1 MGVKLRVRVDG
12 ASHRIE
18 VPEVCT
24 LGQLRAAVASK
35 VLADAWPASAV
46 GLSLNG
52 DASELLPV
60 PDQLFNGSLL
70 LGSVSRLFLGEEAQT
85 AKGVLV
91 HPLFIAGWCATKNE
105 TNARLSFLF
114 LFLFP
119 SRRFHRS
126 RAACFVRGRPDTDF
140 PDGRR
145 RCRVAAVRRFFFKK
159 KRKSD
164 GSGARLPAPRGGT
177 LP

>member
-52 DASELLPV
+52 DA
-60 PDQLFNGSLL
+60 G
-70 LGSVSRLFLGEEAQT
+70 
-85 AKGVLV
+85 
-91 HPLFIAGWCATKNE
+91 
-105 TNARLSFLF
+105 
-114 LFLFP
+114 
-119 SRRFHRS
+119 
-126 RAACFVRGRPDTDF
+126 
-140 PDGRR
+140 
-145 RCRVAAVRRFFFKK
+145 
-159 KRKSD
+159 
-164 GSGARLPAPRGGT
+164 
-177 LP
+177 

>member
-52 DASELLPV
+52 DASA
-60 PDQLFNGSLL
+60 D
-70 LGSVSRLFLGEEAQT
+70 LGDATGASESATLRAC
-85 AKGVLV
+85 GVARGDLV
-91 HPLFIAGWCATKNE
+91 HVH
-105 TNARLSFLF
+105 
-114 LFLFP
+114 
-119 SRRFHRS
+119 RR
-126 RAACFVRGRPDTDF
+126 
-140 PDGRR
+140 
-145 RCRVAAVRRFFFKK
+145 
-159 KRKSD
+159 
-164 GSGARLPAPRGGT
+164 GAPAPPISFKRSCR
-177 LP
+177 

>member
-52 DASELLPV
+52 DASA
-60 PDQLFNGSLL
+60 D
-70 LGSVSRLFLGEEAQT
+70 LGDATGASESATDPGPRKATVMATLTSAAWPSTR
-85 AKGVLV
+85 
-91 HPLFIAGWCATKNE
+91 HP
-105 TNARLSFLF
+105 AR
-114 LFLFP
+114 
-119 SRRFHRS
+119 
-126 RAACFVRGRPDTDF
+126 
-140 PDGRR
+140 
-145 RCRVAAVRRFFFKK
+145 
-159 KRKSD
+159 
-164 GSGARLPAPRGGT
+164 PASMI
-177 LP
+177 